1 MSWQTKTII
10 KEKLRNVADLTWFTK
25 KFIRCHKNWQHGET
39 CKFENHFDEKDKKDV
54 FNLKQLSKNQIKRT
68 ILFMMK

>member
-10 KEKLRNVADLTWFTK
+10 KVELRNVEDLTWFTK
-25 KFIRCHKNWQHGET
+25 NFIRCHKNWHHGET
-39 CKFENHFDEKDKKDV
+39 CKFENHFDEKDKRC
-54 FNLKQLSKNQIKRT
+54 FQFKQLSKNQIMRT